1 MPLADSWHIKSRAH
15 HCSVT
20 EKPFED
26 AEAFF
31 TALFPD
37 PESNGYLR
45 LDFSQEAWGARDEN
59 SGQPFSF
66 WRTIYRPPEEDAKVE
81 IVDRDDPESLLTS
94 LIEQD
99 EAHTENTRY
108 ILAIMLERKKI
119 LIETDSQKTRTG
131 LLRIY
136 EHRYS
141 GEVFIVK
148 DPQIPLS
155 EVAPLQEE
163 VQKLL
168 SPDEETETLPGGEC
182 EDASTV
188 SPAEQ

>member
-1 MPLADSWHIKSRAH
+1 MPHADSWHIKSRAH
-15 HCSVT
+15 QCSVS
-20 EKPFED
+20 EKDFDDGEP
-26 AEAFF
+26 FF

-37 PESNGYLR
+37 PESGGFLR
-45 LDFSQEAWGARDEN
+45 LDFSQEAWDSRN
-59 SGQPFSF
+59 SESDQPFSF
-66 WRTIYRPPEEDAKVE
+66 WRTIYKPPEIEAKVE
-81 IVDRDDPESLLTS
+81 IVDKEDPESLLTS
-94 LIEQD
+94 LIEKD

-108 ILAIMLERKKI
+108 ILAVMLERKKI

-148 DPQIPLS
+148 DPQISLS

-168 SPDEETETLPGGEC
+168 SPDDELPIEDETRDE
-182 EDASTV
+182 
-188 SPAEQ
+188 SPSLKT

>member
-1 MPLADSWHIKSRAH
+1 MPHADSWHIKSRAH
-15 HCSVT
+15 QCSIS
-20 EKPFED
+20 EKDFDDGET
-26 AEAFF
+26 FF

-37 PESNGYLR
+37 PESGGYLR
-45 LDFSQEAWGARDEN
+45 LDFSQEAWNSRDEESDN
-59 SGQPFSF
+59 PFSF
-66 WRTIYRPPEEDAKVE
+66 WRTIYRPPETEAKVE
-81 IVDRDDPESLLTS
+81 IVDKEDPESLLTS

-108 ILAIMLERKKI
+108 ILAVMLERKKI
-119 LIETDSQKTRTG
+119 LIETDSQKTHTG

-148 DPQIPLS
+148 DPQISLDQ
-155 EVAPLQEE
+155 VAPLQEE

-168 SPDEETETLPGGEC
+168 SPDDELTTGDETPEE
-182 EDASTV
+182 
-188 SPAEQ
+188 SPSLKT

>member
-26 AEAFF
+26 SETFF

-37 PESNGYLR
+37 PESDGYLR
-45 LDFSQEAWGARDEN
+45 LDFSQGAWDARDEN

-66 WRTIYRPPEEDAKVE
+66 WRTVYRPPEEDAKVE
-81 IVDRDDPESLLTS
+81 IVDRGNPESLLTS

-108 ILAIMLERKKI
+108 ILAVMLERKKI

-148 DPQIPLS
+148 DPQVPLS

-168 SPDEETETLPGGEC
+168 SPDEETLTGDEC
-182 EDASTV
+182 EEAP
-188 SPAEQ
+188 PANPAGQ

>member
-1 MPLADSWHIKSRAH
+1 MPHADSWHIKSRAH
-15 HCSVT
+15 QCSIS
-20 EKPFED
+20 EKDFDDGET
-26 AEAFF
+26 FF

-37 PESNGYLR
+37 PESGGYLR
-45 LDFSQEAWGARDEN
+45 LDFSQEAWNSRDAESDN
-59 SGQPFSF
+59 PFSF
-66 WRTIYRPPEEDAKVE
+66 WRTIYRPPEIEAKVE
-81 IVDRDDPESLLTS
+81 IVDKEDPESLLTS

-108 ILAIMLERKKI
+108 ILAVMLERKKI

-148 DPQIPLS
+148 DPQISLDQ
-155 EVAPLQEE
+155 VAPLQEE

-168 SPDEETETLPGGEC
+168 SPDDGLTTGDETPEE
-182 EDASTV
+182 
-188 SPAEQ
+188 SPSLKT